1 MEQTLSPSQLARAIG
16 VSESSLKRWVD
27 EGALQASRTVGGHR
41 RIAIQEAVR
50 FIRAIGANLV
60 QPDALGLSTLRELPS
75 DWSHREDMSATL
87 YEVLEA
93 GHHARSTAMIHGL
106 YLQGW
111 SPAAIFDGPVR
122 AAMTKLGTLWLHAEW
137 GIVVEHRATNIAI
150 QAISQLRML
159 LPPTTS
165 TSPMAIGCAVNNDPY
180 LLPSL
185 MASTVV
191 ADQGFCDVNLGPM
204 TPLSVLKNAER
215 AYQPKLV
222 WIAASVADDRDALV
236 ADLCKYGRELRER
249 GCELIVGG
257 RAVDDVPAAAVPEIT
272 LCKSMA
278 QLADVAKGILRKL
291 PPTSV
296 NADDVCGGTPGCDG
310 ENH

>member
-50 FIRAIGANLV
+50 FIRAIGASLV
-60 QPDALGLSTLRELPS
+60 QPDALGLSTLRELPP
-75 DWSHREDMSATL
+75 DWSRREDMSGTL
-87 YEVLEA
+87 YEALEA

-122 AAMTKLGTLWLHAEW
+122 DAMTKLGTLWLHAEW

-159 LPPTTS
+159 LPSTTAS
-165 TSPMAIGCAVNNDPY
+165 SPMAIGCAIDKDPY

-185 MASTVV
+185 MASAVV
-191 ADQGFCDVNLGPM
+191 ADQGFCDVNLGPL

-215 AYQPKLV
+215 AYQPRLV
-222 WIAASVADDRDALV
+222 WIAASVSEDRDALI

-249 GCELIVGG
+249 NCELLVGG
-257 RAVDDVPAAAVPEIT
+257 RAVEDVPAAAVPEMT
-272 LCKSMA
+272 LCRSMA

-291 PPTSV
+291 PPVDQDT
-296 NADDVCGGTPGCDG
+296 DDRLGEATGCDSD
-310 ENH
+310 E